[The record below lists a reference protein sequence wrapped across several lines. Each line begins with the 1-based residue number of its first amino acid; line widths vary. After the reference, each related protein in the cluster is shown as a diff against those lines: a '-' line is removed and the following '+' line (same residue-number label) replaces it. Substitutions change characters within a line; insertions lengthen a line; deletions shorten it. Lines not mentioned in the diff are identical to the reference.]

1 MKSRLDALNDAR
13 RLLHAHA
20 DGILATQSADMPGY
34 PFSSV
39 MPFCLD
45 REGMPIVLV
54 ANIAQ
59 HTRNMHHDEKVS
71 LIVFERGAD
80 DLQTAGR
87 LTLLAKATPV
97 AASEHETR
105 ERYYRYFPEARE
117 YHAMHDFAFWRLLP
131 QRLRYIGGFGVIRW
145 FEPDDVLMM
154 NPILPDDELS
164 IVRHMNTDH
173 VGAMRHSCERA
184 AITIPPDIQPSMA
197 GIDTLGF
204 HLRLGAKLIRF
215 NFRKSIVTPGDV
227 RQQLVALARPADAEL
242 TH

>member
-1 MKSRLDALNDAR
+1 MKSRLEAMNDAR

-20 DGILATQSADMPGY
+20 DGVLATQSADMPGY

-45 REGMPIVLV
+45 REGMPIILV

-59 HTRNMHHDEKVS
+59 HTHNMQHDGKVS

-87 LTLLAKATPV
+87 LTLLANATPL
-97 AASEHETR
+97 ADSEQDTR
-105 ERYYRYFPEARE
+105 ERYYRYFPETRE
-117 YHAMHDFAFWRLLP
+117 YHAMHDFAFWRLTP

-145 FEPDDVLMM
+145 FEPDDVLTL
-154 NPILPDDELS
+154 NPIHHDDELRM
-164 IVRHMNTDH
+164 VRHMNDDH
-173 VGAMRHSCERA
+173 VGAMRHYCERA
-184 AITIPPDIQPSMA
+184 AVASPAGIQPSMA

-204 HLRLGAKLIRF
+204 HLRLGAKLVRF
-215 NFRKSIVTPGDV
+215 HFRKSIVTPGEV
-227 RQQLVALARPADAEL
+227 REQLVALARPEAAAVAS
-242 TH
+242 